1 MPLDTNRTLSP
12 REASSGEPC
21 RSRPPA
27 PVARRS
33 VESQSRPVQ
42 GGPAPDSVL
51 LVTHVPLR
59 RIQGRLCVDDQTAA
73 GLARWGENFARV
85 TFTGIDA
92 GADRPA
98 PGDAPSSVVWRPFA
112 DLACADR
119 LSVMA
124 LPEAYRVLTF
134 AARYHGTRRRL
145 AEAVRANR
153 YLCSTLGSLA
163 GDWGGVAALEAI
175 RQNRPYAV
183 WFDRVEHEVIR
194 RTSSAAP
201 LRRHLKNALILPLMV
216 RYHHHLTARSGLGLF
231 QGRDTFDAYAPH
243 ARRPFCVYDTHTT
256 RADLIPEAMIA
267 QKCRALLAGT
277 PLNLVYVGRASAMKG
292 PFDWLETLRLA
303 RHAGLRFT
311 ATWWGDGP
319 LLDAMRAR
327 VGELGLAD
335 CVALPGFEGDRERLL
350 AAMRAAHLFLFCHRT
365 PESPRCL
372 IEALVCGTPLLG
384 YGSPYSEDLVARDGG
399 GRLAPVDDP
408 AALAAHLRAL
418 DGDRAELS
426 DRVRGAARSGTRF
439 DEETVYRERATL
451 LRRYL

>member
-1 MPLDTNRTLSP
+1 MCRCAGSRAGSASTTRQP
-12 REASSGEPC
+12 RAW
-21 RSRPPA
+21 RA
-27 PVARRS
+27 
-33 VESQSRPVQ
+33 
-42 GGPAPDSVL
+42 
-51 LVTHVPLR
+51 
-59 RIQGRLCVDDQTAA
+59 
-73 GLARWGENFARV
+73 GENFARV

-231 QGRDTFDAYAPH
+231 QGRDTFDAYAPM
-243 ARRPFCVYDTHTT
+243 
-256 RADLIPEAMIA
+256 L
-267 QKCRALLAGT
+267 
-277 PLNLVYVGRASAMKG
+277 
-292 PFDWLETLRLA
+292 
-303 RHAGLRFT
+303 
-311 ATWWGDGP
+311 
-319 LLDAMRAR
+319 
-327 VGELGLAD
+327 
-335 CVALPGFEGDRERLL
+335 
-350 AAMRAAHLFLFCHRT
+350 
-365 PESPRCL
+365 
-372 IEALVCGTPLLG
+372 
-384 YGSPYSEDLVARDGG
+384 
-399 GRLAPVDDP
+399 
-408 AALAAHLRAL
+408 
-418 DGDRAELS
+418 
-426 DRVRGAARSGTRF
+426 AARSASTTPTPHGRTSS
-439 DEETVYRERATL
+439 
-451 LRRYL
+451 RRP